1 MHFLLRFPLLQST
14 SNSLVR
20 CFCLIFSTS
29 KGAFQP
35 ARAKYAFNLKEPVL
49 FKFPPSTL
57 AATMST
63 CMLPVDLSPG
73 LCLGMCRALLAIWH

>member
-1 MHFLLRFPLLQST
+1 MLHMRFPLRLPLLQST

-35 ARAKYAFNLKEPVL
+35 ARGKYAFNLKELVL
-49 FKFPPSTL
+49 FKFPHSTL
-57 AATMST
+57 ATTMST

-73 LCLGMCRALLAIWH
+73 LRLGMR

>member
-1 MHFLLRFPLLQST
+1 MHFLLRLPLLQSTSKQST

-35 ARAKYAFNLKEPVL
+35 ARAKYAFNLKEP
-49 FKFPPSTL
+49 T
-57 AATMST
+57 
-63 CMLPVDLSPG
+63 
-73 LCLGMCRALLAIWH
+73 RAF